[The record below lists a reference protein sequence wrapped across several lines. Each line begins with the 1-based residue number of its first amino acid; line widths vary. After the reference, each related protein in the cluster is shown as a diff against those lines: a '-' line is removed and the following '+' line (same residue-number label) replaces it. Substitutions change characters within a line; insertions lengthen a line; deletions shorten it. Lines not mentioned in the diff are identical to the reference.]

1 MTTAIPTF
9 STLLQRFFTQR
20 LMQQKRVSAHTI
32 SSFRDTFRMLLLFA
46 QKKLR
51 TSPDKLPFEKLDAPF
66 VAAFLNELEKT
77 RGVTVRT
84 RNLRL
89 TAIRSFFRFAAY
101 EMPTHSA
108 QIQRVLAM
116 PAKRFERRLIDF
128 LTRPEA
134 DALLAAPDKTT
145 WIGRRDHALLLTT
158 LQTGMRLSEATGL
171 RRRDITFDTGAHIEI
186 LGKGR
191 KHRVV
196 PLCRSVADVLR
207 AWVGEAAPGK
217 DDIIFPST
225 RGGCLSADA
234 VACLLEKHLAN
245 AAVACPSLKQK
256 QKHITFHCLRHT
268 TAMDLLHA
276 GVEQTVIALWL
287 GHESIETTQIYLDA
301 DLELKEK
308 ILARTIPFDTKPGK
322 FRPDD
327 KLLAFLNQL

>member
-1 MTTAIPTF
+1 MTPSIPTF
-9 STLLQRFFTQR
+9 PTLLQRFFTQR

-32 SSFRDTFRMLLLFA
+32 SSYRDTFRLLLRFA
-46 QKKLR
+46 QKRLR
-51 TSPDKLPFEKLDAPF
+51 TPPDRLAFEKLDAPL

-116 PAKRFERRLIDF
+116 PAKRFDRKLIDF
-128 LTRPEA
+128 LTRPEV
-134 DALLAAPDKTT
+134 DALLDAPDKST
-145 WIGRRDHALLLTT
+145 WAGCRDHALLLTT
-158 LQTGMRLSEATGL
+158 LQTGLRLSEATGL
-171 RRRDITFDTGAHIEI
+171 KHQDVTLGTGAHVEVH
-186 LGKGR
+186 GKGR
-191 KHRVV
+191 KQRAV
-196 PLCRSVADVLR
+196 PLCKPVADVLAAWLDEPGR
-207 AWVGEAAPGK
+207 AQ
-217 DDIIFPST
+217 DDIVFPSI
-225 RGGCLSADA
+225 RGGRLSADA
-234 VACLLEKHLAN
+234 VERLLKKHI
-245 AAVACPSLKQK
+245 AVASDACPSLKHK
-256 QKHITFHCLRHT
+256 NITFHCLRHT

-301 DLELKEK
+301 DLALKEK
-308 ILARTIPFDTKPGK
+308 ILARTIPFDSKPGK

-327 KLLAFLNQL
+327 KLLAFLNHL

>member
-1 MTTAIPTF
+1 MKSSIPTF
-9 STLLQRFFTQR
+9 PTLLQRFFTQR

-32 SSFRDTFRMLLLFA
+32 SSYRDTFRLLLRFA
-46 QKKLR
+46 QKRLR
-51 TSPDKLPFEKLDAPF
+51 TSPDRLAFEKIDATL
-66 VAAFLNELEKT
+66 VSAFLNEMERT

-116 PAKRFERRLIDF
+116 PAKRFDRKLIDF
-128 LTRPEA
+128 LTRPEV
-134 DALLAAPDKTT
+134 DALLDAPDKST
-145 WIGRRDHALLLTT
+145 WGGRRDHALLLTT
-158 LQTGMRLSEATGL
+158 LQTGLRLSEATGL
-171 RRRDITFDTGAHIEI
+171 QRQHATFGTGAHVEV

-191 KHRVV
+191 KQRTV
-196 PLCRSVADVLR
+196 PLCKPVADVLE
-207 AWVGEAAPGK
+207 AWIDELSPAQN
-217 DDIIFPST
+217 DIVFPSV
-225 RGGCLSADA
+225 RGGRLSADA
-234 VACLLEKHLAN
+234 VARLLKKHI
-245 AAVACPSLKQK
+245 AAASDACPSLKQK
-256 QKHITFHCLRHT
+256 NVTFHCLRHT

-287 GHESIETTQIYLDA
+287 GHESIETTQMYLDA
-301 DLELKEK
+301 DLALKEK
-308 ILARTIPFDTKPGK
+308 ILARTIPFNSKPGK

>member
-1 MTTAIPTF
+1 MTAAIPTF
-9 STLLQRFFTQR
+9 PTLLQRFFTQR

-32 SSFRDTFRMLLLFA
+32 SSYRDTFRMLLLFA
-46 QKKLR
+46 QKRLR
-51 TSPDKLPFEKLDAPF
+51 TPPDKLPFEKLDAPF

-116 PAKRFERRLIDF
+116 PAKRFDRKLIDF

-134 DALLAAPDKTT
+134 DALLAAPDMAS
-145 WIGRRDHALLLTT
+145 WIGRRDHALLLST
-158 LQTGMRLSEATGL
+158 LQTGMRLSEATSL
-171 RRRDITFDTGAHIEI
+171 RRRDITFDTGAHVEI

-196 PLCRSVADVLR
+196 PLCKPVADVLR
-207 AWVGEAAPGK
+207 AWLDEAAPA
-217 DDIIFPST
+217 DNDIAFPSI
-225 RGGCLSADA
+225 RGGTLSADA
-234 VACLLEKHLAN
+234 VARLLEKHLAI
-245 AAVACPSLKQK
+245 ATGACPSLK

-276 GVEQTVIALWL
+276 GVEQAVIALWL

-308 ILARTIPFDTKPGK
+308 ILARTIPFDSKPGK

>member
-1 MTTAIPTF
+1 MTATIPTF
-9 STLLQRFFTQR
+9 PTLLQRFFTQR

-32 SSFRDTFRMLLLFA
+32 SSYRDTFRMLLAFA
-46 QKKLR
+46 RKKLR
-51 TSPDKLPFEKLDAPF
+51 TSPDKLAFEKLDAPF
-66 VAAFLNELEKT
+66 IADFLNELEKT

-101 EMPTHSA
+101 EMPTHSG

-116 PAKRFERRLIDF
+116 PAKRFDRKLIDF

-134 DALLAAPDKTT
+134 DALLAAPDKTS

-158 LQTGMRLSEATGL
+158 LQTGMRLSEATNL
-171 RRRDITFDTGAHIEI
+171 CRCDITFDTGAHIEI

-196 PLCRSVADVLR
+196 PLCKPIAAVLGP
-207 AWVGEAAPGK
+207 WLDEAAPGE
-217 DDIIFPST
+217 DDIAFPST
-225 RGGCLSADA
+225 RGGKLSADA
-234 VACLLEKHLAN
+234 VALLLEKHIEIATN
-245 AAVACPSLKQK
+245 ACPSLKH
-256 QKHITFHCLRHT
+256 KHITFHCLRHT

-287 GHESIETTQIYLDA
+287 GHESVETTQIYLDA

-322 FRPDD
+322 YRPDD
-327 KLLAFLNQL
+327 KLLTFLNQL